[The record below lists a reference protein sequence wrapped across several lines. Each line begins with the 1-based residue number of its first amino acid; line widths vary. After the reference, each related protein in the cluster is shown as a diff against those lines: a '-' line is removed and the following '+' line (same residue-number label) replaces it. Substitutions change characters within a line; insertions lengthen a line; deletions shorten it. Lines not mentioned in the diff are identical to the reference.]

1 MNDTFNADS
10 LDNTAADTTGDTAA
24 APVAAKPAP
33 TKEEKIASLKAQIA
47 KLEVRLYNVEN
58 DIVAPVK
65 APKVVVLPEVGSYIE
80 FMYGR
85 TTATT
90 EPVQRTGLVVA
101 VKAATEVDGKTKPA
115 LVKVQIGEGFDAELV
130 TIYLG
135 QIVAAA
141 E

>member
-1 MNDTFNADS
+1 MNDTFNADTI
-10 LDNTAADTTGDTAA
+10 DNTAVDAA

-58 DIVAPVK
+58 DIVVPAKV
-65 APKVVVLPEVGSYIE
+65 AKVVELPAVGAEVS
-80 FMYGR
+80 FMHGR

-90 EPVQRTGLVVA
+90 EPTQKTGVVVA
-101 VKAATEVDGKTKPA
+101 VKAATEVDGKSKPA

-135 QIVAAA
+135 QLV
-141 E
+141 